1 LRGGR
6 ATGDVLSSPFAVAA
20 VVLALYAGWITGAHQ
35 RGHDAYD
42 FALVGQFF
50 LDKGSSSAAIET
62 NAPHAR
68 PGVGYDGQ
76 FYLFLAQDPV
86 RAHSYMDEASYRY
99 GRILYPLASRAASEV
114 LRIGIPSALVG
125 INVLAVAIGALAL
138 AFWLR
143 RRGVSPWIALLF
155 GLYPG
160 VFVVIL
166 RDLADGIAYALVA
179 VAVLLFDREQPSR
192 LALAAALFALAV
204 LTRETTVVFVLV
216 WAAACLFDGGSVL
229 HWRRG
234 ALFAGA
240 ALMPYVVY
248 RGFLLAWLGE
258 GAAPAQLSPSA
269 VPFGG
274 ILDWRPWDAS
284 DVQQIYAVVLPGAFC
299 LGVALFALWRRV
311 IEPAVVAVAA
321 NALLY
326 VVLVPSPVF
335 QDFYSS
341 LRVSLGVV
349 TAFVL
354 AFPAFERCFGQGN
367 AWLFLPVIAWFSPWW
382 TLLPLAFQDA
392 W

>member
-1 LRGGR
+1 MRD
-6 ATGDVLSSPFAVAA
+6 ALSSPFAVAA
-20 VVLALYAGWITGAHQ
+20 VVLALYAGWIVGAHQ

-50 LDKGSSSAAIET
+50 LDRGSSSEVIEA

-68 PGVGYDGQ
+68 PGFGYDGQ
-76 FYLFLAQDPV
+76 FYLFIAQDPV
-86 RAHSYMDEASYRY
+86 RAHEYMDEASYRY

-114 LRIGIPSALVG
+114 LRVGIPSALVG
-125 INVLAVAIGALAL
+125 INVLAIAIGVLAL

-160 VFVVIL
+160 VFVVVL

-179 VAVLLFDREQPSR
+179 VAVLVFDREQPSR
-192 LALAAALFALAV
+192 LALSTAVFALAV
-204 LTRETTVVFVLV
+204 LTRETTAVFVLV
-216 WAAACLFDGGSVL
+216 WAAAVLFDGRSVRN
-229 HWRRG
+229 WRAA

-248 RGFLLAWLGE
+248 RGLLFAWLGE
-258 GAAPAQLSPSA
+258 GAAPAQLSPSPI
-269 VPFGG
+269 PFGG
-274 ILDWRPWDAS
+274 ILEWRPWGPS

-299 LGVALFALWRRV
+299 LGLALFVLWRRV
-311 IEPAVVAVAA
+311 VEPAVVAVAA

-335 QDFYSS
+335 EDLYSS

-354 AFPAFERCFGQGN
+354 AVPAFERCFGQGN
-367 AWLFLPVIAWFSPWW
+367 AWLFLPVVAWFSPWW
-382 TLLPLAFQDA
+382 LLLPFALQDV